1 MPGGK
6 PGDHPRTDIVI
17 HGLPVFGPIVDDLI
31 RRADELDLLGAIA
44 VEWIWDRGWA
54 WKDVQR
60 SGGEAERDRFLQ
72 SMERTLRAE
81 LDRAGPP
88 AE

>member
-17 HGLPVFGPIVDDLI
+17 HGLSVFGPVVDGLI
-31 RRADELDLLGAIA
+31 RRADELELLGAIS
-44 VEWIWDRGWA
+44 VEWLWDRAWA

-60 SGGEAERDRFLQ
+60 SGGEAERERFLQ
-72 SMERTLRAE
+72 SMERTLLAE
-81 LDRAGPP
+81 LDSARPP